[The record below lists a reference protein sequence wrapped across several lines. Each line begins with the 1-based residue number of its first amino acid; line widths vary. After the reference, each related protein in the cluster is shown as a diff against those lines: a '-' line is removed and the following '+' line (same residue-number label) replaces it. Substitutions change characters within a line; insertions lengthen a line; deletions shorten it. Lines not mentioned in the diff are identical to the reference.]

1 MEVIDL
7 RSDFLA
13 RPSEA
18 MLRAAARANGDPLHF
33 GLREDPW
40 QRRLEASVARMV
52 GMEDALIFP
61 TCTMANTTGMMLAA
75 APGSAVLTQPGAH
88 VLLSEAGAGTAL
100 GGLVLTAVDGVTGG
114 GSAAMPA
121 LSSWE
126 EAMGAPADAQR
137 PAVRLCVLENTH
149 NRSGGVAIPPVYID
163 AVVGMARRQGIALH
177 LDGSRL
183 FYAAQALGVEVP
195 ALARGFDTVSVSL
208 NKTVGAPVAAVL
220 AGPAALI
227 ERALVI
233 RQRLG
238 GGLRPTGVA
247 CAASLAGLDELDQLG
262 DVVAHA
268 RRLREG
274 LSACPGLSLQA
285 PGVTS
290 NLVMAELHGPTTSAE
305 AVKRMDALG
314 LKALAMD
321 ARRIRF
327 ALYRGIQ
334 RPQIERALSIV
345 TEAMEAA

>member
-1 MEVIDL
+1 MIDL

-18 MLRAAARANGDPLHF
+18 MLRAAARASAGPLYF

-40 QRRLEASVARMV
+40 QRRLEARVARMV

-88 VLLSEAGAGTAL
+88 VLVSEAGAGTAL
-100 GGLVLTAVDGVTGG
+100 GGLVLTAVDGTTGG

-126 EAMGAPADAQR
+126 ESMSAMADAQR

-149 NRSGGVAIPPVYID
+149 NRSGGVAIPPAYID
-163 AVVGMARRQGIALH
+163 AFVGMARQRGIALH

-183 FYAAQALGVEVP
+183 FYAAQALGVDVP
-195 ALARGFDTVSVSL
+195 SLTRGFDTVSVSL
-208 NKTVGAPVAAVL
+208 NKTMGAPVAAVL
-220 AGPAALI
+220 AGSAALI

-262 DVVAHA
+262 EVIALA

-274 LSACPGLSLQA
+274 LSACPGLGLQA

-290 NLVMAELHGPTTSAE
+290 NLVMVELPGPTTPAA
-305 AVKRMDALG
+305 AVERMNALG

-321 ARRIRF
+321 ARRVRF
-327 ALYRGIQ
+327 ALYRGVQ
-334 RPQIERALSIV
+334 RPQIERALSIA
-345 TEAMEAA
+345 TKAMGTA